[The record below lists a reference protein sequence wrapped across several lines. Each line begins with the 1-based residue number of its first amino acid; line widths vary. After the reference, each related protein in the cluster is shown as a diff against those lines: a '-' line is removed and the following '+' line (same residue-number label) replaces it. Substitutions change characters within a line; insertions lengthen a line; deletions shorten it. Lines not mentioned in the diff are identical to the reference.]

1 MIISRFTQNI
11 RKQDWFAVSVDVL
24 VVIVGIFL
32 GLQVTN
38 WQAGITEQKT
48 AEKYLVRL
56 DSDLQ
61 NDLERMR
68 HTEAFWRTI
77 KDYTERSLR
86 YLEEPEQSTQSSWNT
101 VLGFFQASQIDP
113 FQVNDIT
120 YNELQQAGQLSLLES
135 HTLRQKLA
143 EYYSFN
149 GSDIGTQLMRYVPA
163 YRERIR
169 GFMPSKVTNYIW
181 KHCYSNDN
189 INNNISTQTLVTCE
203 SPTTERQN
211 KRILDSIKSD
221 NETLLA
227 LRFWYSTQTSALQ
240 FLPTNIKTANELSQN
255 VQQELKKLQR

>member
-1 MIISRFTQNI
+1 MQN
-11 RKQDWFAVSVDVL
+11 WFAVSVDVL

-38 WQAGITEQKT
+38 WQADITEQKT

-56 DSDLQ
+56 STDLQ
-61 NDLERMR
+61 NDLEKMR

-77 KDYTERSLR
+77 KDYTEQSLN
-86 YLEEPEQSTQSSWNT
+86 YLEEPDKNTQTAWNT

-120 YNELQQAGQLSLLES
+120 YNELLQAGQLSLLES

-149 GSDIGTQLMRYVPA
+149 GSDIGTQLMRYVPT

-169 GFMPSKVTNYIW
+169 GFMPSKVTDYIW
-181 KHCYSNDN
+181 KHCYSSGN
-189 INNNISTQTLVTCE
+189 INNDISTQSLVACA
-203 SPTTERQN
+203 SPISERQN
-211 KRILDSIKSD
+211 KRILDDIKSD
-221 NETLLA
+221 KEILLA
-227 LRFWYSTQTSALQ
+227 LRFWYSTQTMALQ
-240 FLPTNIKTANELSQN
+240 FLPTNIKAAEELKLN
-255 VQQELKKLQR
+255 VQKELKMLRE